1 MFNVELIS
9 ERVARESLER
19 RRQREAERRERIF
32 NEKFRII
39 GVDKKA
45 LDLQLQEK
53 KRREEEAKR
62 EQNTYNADMHQYNK
76 AACLIQRGQEKEKRV
91 MEKATATFWHQ
102 NQQPQNRRE
111 FDLNDPDNLRKTDAQ
126 MVLPGLVGEDPE
138 KKSRLQ
144 RQREQLRDWL
154 IQQQDEQE
162 EDRLQQKME
171 ELNYDQS
178 RIEMENTA
186 LELQNLE
193 MERRKAATIATTN
206 YNLARIE
213 EKCNQERE
221 RRDEDCARSTV
232 GVPGLSP
239 SNDRRRAAPET
250 QQEIIQFQQGQIEEK
265 KRIELEKKR
274 EEENYDRIR
283 LDSARKALL
292 MERQQARL
300 NKQLRRHLDS
310 TNTELVQTHLQQ
322 KPDLK
327 RGHIEDIFF
336 SKFNTC
342 SR

>member
-1 MFNVELIS
+1 
-9 ERVARESLER
+9 
-19 RRQREAERRERIF
+19 
-32 NEKFRII
+32 
-39 GVDKKA
+39 
-45 LDLQLQEK
+45 
-53 KRREEEAKR
+53 
-62 EQNTYNADMHQYNK
+62 
-76 AACLIQRGQEKEKRV
+76 

-102 NQQPQNRRE
+102 NQQPQNCRE
-111 FDLNDPDNLRKTDAQ
+111 FDLNYPDNLRKTDAQ

-171 ELNYDQS
+171 ELHYDQS

-193 MERRKAATIATTN
+193 MERRKAASIATTK
-206 YNLARIE
+206 YNLA
-213 EKCNQERE
+213 K
-221 RRDEDCARSTV
+221 
-232 GVPGLSP
+232 
-239 SNDRRRAAPET
+239 
-250 QQEIIQFQQGQIEEK
+250 
-265 KRIELEKKR
+265 LEKKR
-274 EEENYDRIR
+274 EEENYDRIQ
-283 LDSARKALL
+283 LDLARKALL

-322 KPDLK
+322 SVTFRERTAVLNVLTPYPDSIWFNLSLFKRKPDLK